1 MLRNLNSKR
10 DFSSGFTLL
19 EVLIAIGILSIGL
32 LGMATLTGSII
43 GYNRM
48 AREIT
53 EATTLAQAK
62 MEELKNEAW
71 GNIQTETEVNLDAAG
86 NDDPRGIYERVTEV
100 EQQGSEQN
108 PYKIVDVTVNWAW
121 KGKTRNI
128 ALKTIVAK

>member
-1 MLRNLNSKR
+1 MLRDLNSNR
-10 DFSSGFTLL
+10 DASRGFTLL

-71 GNIQTETEVNLDAAG
+71 DNIQTETEANLDAAG
-86 NDDPRGIYERVTEV
+86 NDAPPGIYERVTEV
-100 EQQGSEQN
+100 AQAGSGDN
-108 PYKIVDVTVNWAW
+108 PYKMVDVTVSWDW
-121 KGKTRNI
+121 RGKTRNV
-128 ALKTIVAK
+128 ALKTIIAK